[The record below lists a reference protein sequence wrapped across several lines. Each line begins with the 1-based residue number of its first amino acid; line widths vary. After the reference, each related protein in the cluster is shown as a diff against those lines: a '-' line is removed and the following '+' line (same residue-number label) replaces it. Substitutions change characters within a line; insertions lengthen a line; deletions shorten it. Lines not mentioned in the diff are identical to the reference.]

1 MTVPTGTA
9 PRRPSL
15 VISVTA
21 AAVVIDALISSRLG
35 ATATLPAY
43 LYLGTIGAVLA
54 AVDATSRRL
63 PDAIIVPSYPIAA
76 ALLTVA
82 AAATGNWTALGRA
95 GLAMTCLAA
104 GYLALA
110 LARPGGMGGGDIKL
124 AGLLGLSLGWLGWTA
139 VTTATLAAFG
149 LAALG
154 VAIRR
159 VTGRTVL
166 DGRIAFGPYMIAGAL
181 LAVVTAA

>member
-1 MTVPTGTA
+1 MTVSTGTA

-21 AAVVIDALISSRLG
+21 AAVAIDALISWRLG
-35 ATATLPAY
+35 ATAALPAY
-43 LYLGTIGAVLA
+43 LYLGAVGAVLA
-54 AVDATSRRL
+54 VVDATSRRL

-76 ALLTVA
+76 ALLAVA
-82 AAATGNWTALGRA
+82 AAADSNWTALGRA

-110 LARPGGMGGGDIKL
+110 LARSGGMGGGDVKL
-124 AGLLGLSLGWLGWTA
+124 AGLLGLYLGWLGWAA
-139 VTTATLAAFG
+139 VSTATLAAFG
-149 LAALG
+149 LAAL
-154 VAIRR
+154 VVLLRR
-159 VTGRTVL
+159 VTGQTVP
-166 DGRIAFGPYMIAGAL
+166 DGLVAFGPYMIAGAL